1 MGSQSVVVVKD
12 WFVSGCQPIVL
23 VGCLGC
29 FAMLLTNKRQGILHV
44 SKRPMGHAEPWWEAE
59 PVLRSL
65 FCAPDY
71 KALVRF
77 GMSVHSYSACKVLVS
92 EHIGK
97 LYIRGDWARCP
108 RGKCHAAKQILAEPF
123 CALGYKDLVRIVFVR
138 SWFDY
143 CVTCWFQ
150 NTSTHVTLGDWA
162 HMPHLPCVSHEPTMS
177 RP

>member
-29 FAMLLTNKRQGILHV
+29 VAMLLTNKRQGILHV

-77 GMSVHSYSACKVLVS
+77 GMSVYCFCKVLVS
-92 EHIGK
+92 EHI
-97 LYIRGDWARCP
+97 DEWAI
-108 RGKCHAAKQILAEPF
+108 GGLGTHATLAMRQP
-123 CALGYKDLVRIVFVR
+123 
-138 SWFDY
+138 
-143 CVTCWFQ
+143 
-150 NTSTHVTLGDWA
+150 
-162 HMPHLPCVSHEPTMS
+162 
-177 RP
+177 